1 MEKEY
6 RIAEILMSNGTTVF
20 MPQVRQKMESLFS
33 GNSWDNLHAAYCTSI
48 DDAKGIIDTDIEKE
62 KRIVKQVSCVYH
74 QYP

>member
-1 MEKEY
+1 
-6 RIAEILMSNGTTVF
+6 
-20 MPQVRQKMESLFS
+20 MESLFS